1 MTAADLRK
9 LSDAELADRVR
20 EMRDQLF
27 DLRIKQAT
35 QQLEKSATVR
45 QARRDL
51 ARALTLQAERREEKS

>member
-1 MTAADLRK
+1 MKPSDLRK

-27 DLRIKQAT
+27 DLRIKHAT
-35 QQLEKSATVR
+35 QQLEKSAGLR

-51 ARALTLQAERREEKS
+51 ARALTVQGEREEKS

>member
-1 MTAADLRK
+1 MKPADLRK

-51 ARALTLQAERREEKS
+51 ARALTVQNEREEKS